1 MAPRPSTRA
10 LAAGARA
17 APAPAAAAAAAP
29 AAAAAAP
36 AAAPA
41 AAAAAPAAIT
51 TPKSVWGPRGWRWL
65 HTMAIAYPRKPSK
78 EDKLLVQRRLTDFF
92 NALPCPECRAH
103 AAQYLARHP
112 PDITDSATLQAWTWR
127 FHNFVNAR
135 LGKPAFPFS
144 AYQQMYLSEMCWA
157 HWPSAGC
164 ESAF

>member
-1 MAPRPSTRA
+1 MSYYVA
-10 LAAGARA
+10 ARA
-17 APAPAAAAAAAP
+17 VQRAP
-29 AAAAAAP
+29 AAP

-41 AAAAAPAAIT
+41 APAGSAAGAADAAATA

-65 HTMAIAYPRKPSK
+65 HMMAIAYPRKPTK

-103 AAQYLARHP
+103 SMGYLAKYP

-127 FHNFVNAR
+127 FHNSVNAR

-144 AYQQMYLSEMCWA
+144 AYQQVYLSEMCWA
-157 HWPSAGC
+157 HWPSEGC
-164 ESAF
+164 EKAF